1 MSEIVKPSQASLPS
15 QVEASFTQAEKD
27 VIRELAKKYMELA
40 ALPINAERIARM
52 MDSNGLKPGRPIVW
66 LHEIPWNEMNIDDA
80 LTLRCQHDFA
90 RQIEGWLR
98 VSLYRWQYIQADTV
112 LLPYYAIE
120 KAFLNTGIGITVQ
133 EHTIVKDQSNHIIS
147 HKYEDQ
153 LDTLEKVEAL
163 KEPVLTAYPE
173 RDIENMSMA
182 QELLGG
188 ILPVKLTGHAVYYAP
203 WDDISRMRGVEPL
216 LIDLWDRPE
225 LMHRTIERFSSFAAS
240 RFAQMEAL
248 GLLEWDIPHLH
259 CTPPYVRDLPSPDF
273 DGTHVRMKDMWMR
286 ATAQI
291 FSSISPDMHEEF
303 DLSYTRPLMERFG
316 LGYYGCCEPL
326 DRIIPALTKIKNL
339 RKVGVPPWANV
350 ESCAEQLGSSYVVA
364 RKPNPAHVAG
374 TFNEEAVR
382 QETIQTV
389 EACLRH
395 GCAYELV
402 LKDISTVSY
411 QPQNLIRWVQV
422 VESVLDRY
430 YA

>member
-1 MSEIVKPSQASLPS
+1 MSNIIITS
-15 QVEASFTQAEKD
+15 QVESPFAQAEKNT
-27 VIRELAKKYMELA
+27 IRELSKAYMQLA
-40 ALPINAERIARM
+40 ALPVNQERMQRM
-52 MDSNGLKPGRPIVW
+52 LDNNGLTPGRPIVW

-80 LTLRCQHDFA
+80 LTLRCEHPFA

-98 VSLYRWQYIQADTV
+98 TSLYRWQYIQADTV
-112 LLPYYAIE
+112 LSPYYAIE
-120 KAFLNTGIGITVQ
+120 KAFINSGIGITVQ
-133 EHTIVKDQSNHIIS
+133 EHTIIKDQSNNIIS

-153 LDTLEKVEAL
+153 LDTPDKVEAL
-163 KEPVLTAYPE
+163 RVPVITALPE
-173 RDIENMSMA
+173 QDAKNMEMA
-182 QELLGG
+182 RELLGDT
-188 ILPVKLTGHAVYYAP
+188 LPVKLIGNAAYYAP
-203 WDDISRMRGVEPL
+203 WDDISRMRGVEAL

-259 CTPPYVRDLPSPDF
+259 CTPPYVRELPSPGF
-273 DGTHVRMKDMWMR
+273 DGKHVRIKDMWLR

-291 FSSISPDMHEEF
+291 FSSISPEMHEEF
-303 DLSYTRPLMERFG
+303 DLAYTKPLMEKFG

-326 DRIIPALTKIKNL
+326 DRVIPLLKKIKNL

-350 ESCAEQLGSSYVVA
+350 EGCAEQLGTAYVLA

-422 VESVLDRY
+422 VERVLDRY